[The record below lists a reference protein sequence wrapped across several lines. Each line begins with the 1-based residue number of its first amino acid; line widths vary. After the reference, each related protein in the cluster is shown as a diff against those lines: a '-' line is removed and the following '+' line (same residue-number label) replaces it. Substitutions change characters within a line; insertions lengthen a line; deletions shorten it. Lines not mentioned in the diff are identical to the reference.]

1 MLKSTLKPAEIRK
14 EANIEECNIFS
25 HLATKWH
32 PVAKINFMTKNQFI
46 NRNIQ
51 II

>member
-14 EANIEECNIFS
+14 EANIEECSIFS

-32 PVAKINFMTKNQFI
+32 QAAKMNFMTQI
-46 NRNIQ
+46 NLLTEIY
-51 II
+51 